1 MCTQIYR
8 WVYYIHISI
17 YIYVRTTYKSYI
29 HIMMYMYICI
39 HIFHCSA
46 YFCIR
51 KSERFNFTFQRFHH
65 RMWQVKEARWYRDVI
80 YIYTNIYSVRITCI
94 NVFEKCLFYP
104 FLTSSLPSAS
114 LNEASKIHQPTPG
127 HLLGLKHPH
136 CPHWKS
142 WVGPATKHPPTEKS
156 QENSWELQRSPKHV
170 ATNMMLFWLLAGVE
184 IWRSC
189 WINFIWFSH

>member
-1 MCTQIYR
+1 MRTSVSESLRDSISLSNDSIIICGKSKKPVDIEMC
-8 WVYYIHISI
+8 I
-17 YIYVRTTYKSYI
+17 YIYI
-29 HIMMYMYICI
+29 
-39 HIFHCSA
+39 
-46 YFCIR
+46 
-51 KSERFNFTFQRFHH
+51 
-65 RMWQVKEARWYRDVI
+65 
-80 YIYTNIYSVRITCI
+80 NIYSVLITYI

-156 QENSWELQRSPKHV
+156 QENSWELQRSPKHA
-170 ATNMMLFWLLAGVE
+170 ATNMMLFLTPGW
-184 IWRSC
+184 C
-189 WINFIWFSH
+189 

>member
-1 MCTQIYR
+1 MYTYLSLQCVLLYQKVWEIQFHVPTIPSSYVASQR
-8 WVYYIHISI
+8 SPLIS
-17 YIYVRTTYKSYI
+17 R
-29 HIMMYMYICI
+29 C
-39 HIFHCSA
+39 
-46 YFCIR
+46 
-51 KSERFNFTFQRFHH
+51 N
-65 RMWQVKEARWYRDVI
+65 I